1 VKTCGTFLPTQ
12 SEGST
17 TSTGVVAD
25 AIGYIPSL
33 AYSNVFSIFYLEII
47 SITKLISGKNKS
59 DSYIGI
65 AVNCAI
71 FIFYFILFLLILLFQ
86 ITGTENDLSIEVL
99 FIKQWYSMQNPF
111 KGVKSQMTIF
121 DFSQALLVVILFIHC
136 LMNLFIAKESACI
149 FWNEL
154 KNEALS
160 KCLDDKSKSTN

>member
-1 VKTCGTFLPTQ
+1 MGWNGTDSNDCCNITSGKVQPCGTQSPTQ

-17 TSTGVVAD
+17 TSTEAVAD

-71 FIFYFILFLLILLFQ
+71 FVFYFILFLSILLFQ
-86 ITGTENDLSIEVL
+86 L
-99 FIKQWYSMQNPF
+99 
-111 KGVKSQMTIF
+111 
-121 DFSQALLVVILFIHC
+121 
-136 LMNLFIAKESACI
+136 IADPK
-149 FWNEL
+149 
-154 KNEALS
+154 
-160 KCLDDKSKSTN
+160 

>member
-1 VKTCGTFLPTQ
+1 M
-12 SEGST
+12 
-17 TSTGVVAD
+17 VAD

-71 FIFYFILFLLILLFQ
+71 FIFYFILFLSILLFQ
-86 ITGTENDLSIEVL
+86 LTVSDKNDSNSIEVL

-111 KGVKSQMTIF
+111 KGVKS
-121 DFSQALLVVILFIHC
+121 
-136 LMNLFIAKESACI
+136 
-149 FWNEL
+149 
-154 KNEALS
+154 
-160 KCLDDKSKSTN
+160 

>member
-1 VKTCGTFLPTQ
+1 MTNCTSLLTQ

-86 ITGTENDLSIEVL
+86 ITENDLSIEVL

>member
-1 VKTCGTFLPTQ
+1 
-12 SEGST
+12 
-17 TSTGVVAD
+17 VVAD

-71 FIFYFILFLLILLFQ
+71 FIFYFVLFLSILLFQ
-86 ITGTENDLSIEVL
+86 SLAVSDKEFNSNSIEVL

-111 KGVKSQMTIF
+111 KSVKSNLTIF